1 MSTRDLAQ
9 TLPAQRGVHV
19 YQAGDVLLDRYRLER
34 QLAVGGMGELWRA
47 VSVALDQPV
56 AVKLLRRTSRNPDG
70 ASRLLR
76 EARVSARLQHP
87 AIVRV
92 FDAGTT
98 AENDPFLV
106 MELLEGEDAGARVRE
121 GGPLD
126 AVAAVKILLPVLSGL
141 AVAHAQGVVHR
152 DLKPDNIF
160 LARLSDGT
168 VQPKLIDFG
177 VAHVSMAAVS
187 SKLTTAGMLLGT
199 PEYMAPEQIESRD
212 DIDARTDIWAAGVT
226 LYALI
231 AGVVPFG
238 GESLHGLFDAILE
251 AHVPYP
257 TRARGLDGRLWAILT
272 DCLRRDRADRFQSA
286 EEVERALAGW
296 LAQRE
301 AAPDRENPISS
312 PVQKA
317 LASTLPPTLPS
328 AARARPVE
336 GESDVPAVTLDR
348 AIFSALKKTK

>member
-1 MSTRDLAQ
+1 M
-9 TLPAQRGVHV
+9 PAPRGAHV
-19 YQAGDVLLDRYRLER
+19 YQAGDMLLDRYRLER

-47 VSVALDQPV
+47 VNVALDQPV
-56 AVKLLRRTSRNPDG
+56 AVKLLRRTSRNPGG

-76 EARVSARLQHP
+76 EARVSAGLQHP

-92 FDAGTT
+92 FDVGTT
-98 AENDPFLV
+98 PEDDPFLV
-106 MELLEGEDAGARVRE
+106 MELLEGEDAGERVRKS
-121 GGPLD
+121 GPLD
-126 AVAAVKILLPVLSGL
+126 AVDAVKILLPVLSGL

-177 VAHVSMAAVS
+177 VAHVSTAAMS

-199 PEYMAPEQIESRD
+199 PEYMAPEQIESCD
-212 DIDARTDIWAAGVT
+212 DIDARADVWAVGVT
-226 LYALI
+226 LYVLV
-231 AGVVPFG
+231 AGAAPFG
-238 GESLHGLFDAILE
+238 GESLHDLFDAVLE

-272 DCLRRDRADRFQSA
+272 DCLRRDREERFPSA
-286 EEVERALAGW
+286 EAVEQALVAW

-301 AAPDRENPISS
+301 AAPDRDKAAPSH
-312 PVQKA
+312 VQKA
-317 LASTLPPTLPS
+317 LADTHPPTLPS
-328 AARARPVE
+328 AARVTPVAVE
-336 GESDVPAVTLDR
+336 PDAPAVTLDR